1 MIVGLVG
8 KPSSGKSTFFNAATL
23 ANVPISPRPFTTIKP
38 NTGTGYV
45 RVEDVGPELGV
56 ESNPRTGFIIGKM
69 RYTPFTLID
78 VAGLVPGAHE
88 GKGLGNQFLNDLNQA
103 HALIHIVDFSGS
115 MDENGNFIGY
125 GKHDPEKD
133 ILFLEDEL
141 NLWYVDVIK
150 RNLEK
155 MQRMR
160 RAGRKSVDVMMEIL
174 SSFRVFEHMAEKVVK
189 EYGEIEDWG
198 EEKIKEIAELLR
210 EQTKPILIA
219 ANKCDLPHAKE
230 NYERLAKKY
239 KNIVPCSAEAE
250 LALRR
255 ASKAG
260 MIEYAPG
267 GDDFRIVGDLSDE
280 QREALE
286 KIRESVLKVFGN
298 TGVQQTLDHVV
309 FGLLE
314 YKTVF
319 PVGGKLR
326 DKEGR
331 VLPDCFLL
339 EKNATVYDLAVKIH
353 TDIAKG
359 LLYGFDVKTKRKLA
373 RDAVL
378 KNRDVVELVSAATPK

>member
-1 MIVGLVG
+1 MIIGLVG

-23 ANVPISPRPFTTIKP
+23 ANVPVSPVPFTTIKP
-38 NTGTGYV
+38 NTGTAYV
-45 RVEDVGPELGV
+45 RVEDAGPELGV
-56 ESNPRTGFIIGKM
+56 VSNPRTGFVIGKI
-69 RYTPFTLID
+69 RYTPFTLMD

-133 ILFLEDEL
+133 ILFLEEEL
-141 NLWYVDVIK
+141 NLWYFDVIK
-150 RNLEK
+150 RNFEK

-160 RAGRKSVDVMMEIL
+160 RAGKKSIEIIMEIL
-174 SSFRVFEHMAEKVVK
+174 SSFRVFEHMAESVVR
-189 EYGEIEDWG
+189 EYGEIENWD
-198 EEKIKEIAELLR
+198 EERIKKIAKSLR
-210 EQTKPILIA
+210 EQTKPTVIA
-219 ANKCDLPHAKE
+219 ANKIDVPSAKE
-230 NYERLAKKY
+230 NYNRLKDKY

-267 GDDFRIVGDLSDE
+267 ESDFRIVGNVSEE
-280 QREALE
+280 QKNALE
-286 KIRESVLKVFGN
+286 SIRNNVLKVFGS
-298 TGVQQTLDHVV
+298 TGVQQVLDYAV

-314 YKTVF
+314 YKAVF
-319 PVGGKLR
+319 PVGEKLM

-339 EKNATVYDLAVKIH
+339 EKNATVYDLAMRIH
-353 TDIAKG
+353 SDIAKG
-359 LLYGFDVKTKRKLA
+359 LLYGFDMKTKRKLA
-373 RDAVL
+373 KDAIL
-378 KNRDVVELVSAATPK
+378 KHRDVVELVSAAK